1 MINKQILT
9 DMFLTKESFEQYA
22 KKLREEKAKEYGMT
36 LEQWD
41 EAVATLQLVSPI
53 TPDNTQQPITGST
66 EWNGPTSS
74 FNGW

>member
-1 MINKQILT
+1 MIDKKLMT
-9 DMFLTKESFEQYA
+9 DLFLTKESFEQYSR
-22 KKLREEKAKEYGMT
+22 KLREEKAKEYGLT

-53 TPDNTQQPITGST
+53 TQPPT

-74 FNGW
+74 FNG